1 MLELSSYLGM
11 LLTALAAATLQPLQ
25 SEAVLVGLTLVFG
38 SIAPQPPAWSL
49 FETPGSITSAL
60 RWSEFGRTLQG
71 LYRNESL
78 RLPNL

>member
-1 MLELSSYLGM
+1 MTSVLS
-11 LLTALAAATLQPLQ
+11 Q
-25 SEAVLVGLTLVFG
+25 
-38 SIAPQPPAWSL
+38 

-78 RLPNL
+78 RLPSL